1 MTEPLLEPLLRQF
14 RAQRVLRHIPP
25 HSTLLDIGCGVSG
38 RFLQSISHHIKQGVG
53 VDFKVE
59 PRKTGN
65 IETLQLKLDHQLP
78 FPDQSFEIVTMLAVL
93 EHIEHEQ
100 AILQEIYRVLIPNGK
115 LILTVPSLWSQPIL
129 EFLAYRLKLVS
140 EAEIRDHKRYYNRQK
155 LKQSLVIQAGFQ
167 DFYHQ
172 YFQLGMN
179 NFCTV
184 VKKRSPPPKAPPL
197 TIAFPNH

>member
-1 MTEPLLEPLLRQF
+1 MPEPLLEPLLRQF
-14 RAQRVLRHIPP
+14 RTQRVVRHIPP
-25 HSTLLDIGCGVSG
+25 HSILLDIGCGVSG
-38 RFLQSISHHIKQGVG
+38 CFLQSISHHIKKGVG
-53 VDFKVE
+53 VDFKVQ
-59 PRKTGN
+59 PHKTGN
-65 IETLQLKLDHQLP
+65 IETLKLRLDHQLP

-100 AILQEIYRVLIPNGK
+100 AILQEIHRVLVPNGK
-115 LILTVPSLWSQPIL
+115 LILTVPSLWAQPIL

-184 VKKRSPPPKAPPL
+184 IKKHPIPSPIPPPL
-197 TIAFPNH
+197 